1 MNGLEGRRCL
11 RSVAVVLVKAIV
23 LEAVDIRVAQKS
35 RPSHHQIHI
44 LCKSQVSMEC
54 YYTLYYMY
62 EPEQLQFS
70 VLTWNEPWENNSNCR
85 EAGGRGRRRQL
96 ESSYLHCSNVLT
108 KFLELFVL
116 HYLKYVF
123 QVQPQNI
130 KCLMMKVLCFSFLIY
145 STWDFLGDVHRV
157 LLPINTTD
165 INTEL
170 KFGVRI
176 PSLSLSMSSSSS
188 KSLRQH
194 RYNFLANSHLGV
206 VYWVDISIC

>member
-1 MNGLEGRRCL
+1 MNGLEGRRRL

-85 EAGGRGRRRQL
+85 EAGVV
-96 ESSYLHCSNVLT
+96 SV
-108 KFLELFVL
+108 
-116 HYLKYVF
+116 
-123 QVQPQNI
+123 
-130 KCLMMKVLCFSFLIY
+130 
-145 STWDFLGDVHRV
+145 
-157 LLPINTTD
+157 
-165 INTEL
+165 
-170 KFGVRI
+170 
-176 PSLSLSMSSSSS
+176 SLSLHTYIVVTFWRNFWSFLCYTIWNTCFKSNLKTSSVWWW
-188 KSLRQH
+188 KFCAFLFWYIVRGI
-194 RYNFLANSHLGV
+194 FLAM
-206 VYWVDISIC
+206 CTAFCCQ